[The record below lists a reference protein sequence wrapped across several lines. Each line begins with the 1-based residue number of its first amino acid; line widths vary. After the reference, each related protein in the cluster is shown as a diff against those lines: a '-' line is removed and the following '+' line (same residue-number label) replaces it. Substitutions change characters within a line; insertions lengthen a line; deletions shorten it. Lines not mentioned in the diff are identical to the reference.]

1 MNVEALQQVFVNHAD
16 GSKKQAMQNYM
27 KNHFVFLGIPKPKR
41 AVLQKPFLNFHKD
54 GQGIDWNLVH
64 QLWDLEARE
73 FQYVAIDYL
82 ILMKKYLSPEDLVS
96 IKKIITHKPWWDS
109 IDLIASHLLGALVL
123 NHPTV
128 KLELLLW
135 NASNH
140 LWLQRSVILSQLK
153 CKQNT
158 DLVFLEQVIIKHL
171 GSKEF
176 FINKALGWALRELA
190 KSNELVVKLWLSQ
203 YHFAPLTHREATQYI
218 N

>member
-16 GSKKQAMQNYM
+16 GSKKEAMQNYM

-41 AVLQKPFLNFHKD
+41 SVLQKPFLNFHKND
-54 GQGIDWNLVH
+54 QGINWNLVN

-73 FQYVAIDYL
+73 FQYVAIEYL
-82 ILMKKYLSPEDLVS
+82 ILMKKYLSPEDLVF
-96 IKKIITHKPWWDS
+96 IKKIITLKPWWDS

-128 KLELLLW
+128 KLELLRW

>member
-1 MNVEALQQVFVNHAD
+1 MNVAALQQVFVNHAD
-16 GSKKQAMQNYM
+16 LIKKDTMQRYM

-41 AVLQKPFLNFHKD
+41 AVLQKPFLNFHKND
-54 GQGIDWNLVH
+54 QVIDWNLVH

-73 FQYVAIDYL
+73 FQYVAIEYL
-82 ILMKKYLSPEDLVS
+82 ILMKKHLSPEDLIY

-123 NHPTV
+123 NYPTV
-128 KLELLLW
+128 KIELHSW

-140 LWLQRSVILSQLK
+140 LWLERSVILSQLK

-158 DLVFLEQVIIKHL
+158 DLVFLEQVIIKHI

-176 FINKALGWALRELA
+176 FINKAIGWTLRELA

-203 YHFAPLTHREATQYI
+203 YHFAPLTYKEATQYI